1 MTDST
6 RSAPQPG
13 AQLPEAPEATIDI
26 PSQPSFL
33 APLRAFISTIAERCG
48 FDEVAQFQ
56 LALAID
62 EAVANVINHGYGRR
76 PDGRVRLKLWRIA
89 DDRGGLQVVI
99 EDEGR
104 QVDPSAIRSRD
115 LDDVRPGGLGV
126 HIIREVMDHC
136 RWERRTQGGM
146 RLVLV
151 KFLAS
156 GQHGDPAA
164 GSTGTC
170 VGSAGGAAAE
180 GKSPSK
186 PGRSQ

>member
-1 MTDST
+1 M
-6 RSAPQPG
+6 
-13 AQLPEAPEATIDI
+13 EI
-26 PSQPSFL
+26 PSQPAFL
-33 APLRAFISTIAERCG
+33 APLRAFITTIAERCG

-76 PDGRVRLKLWRIA
+76 PDGRVSVKLWRITNG
-89 DDRGGLQVVI
+89 REGIQVVI

-104 QVDPSAIRSRD
+104 QIDPALIRSRD

-136 RWERRTQGGM
+136 RWERRAEGGM

-151 KFLAS
+151 KFLPPAEADAARS
-156 GQHGDPAA
+156 AACPSNTPTGIPSPCQGRARPDNHG
-164 GSTGTC
+164 
-170 VGSAGGAAAE
+170 V
-180 GKSPSK
+180 SP
-186 PGRSQ
+186 